1 MQMPLCCR
9 CHKNV
14 AVVFITKLDEGE
26 SSNQGYC
33 LKCARELGMRPL
45 DGLMKQMGISEED
58 MEQLSE
64 EMANF
69 SALIPTGE
77 DEDGEDF
84 SADADAGDE
93 DDEDNADFNRTHTLP
108 FIQRMFSAQKDAD
121 DIVPLGGDRA
131 KTSDDKQSEREQKK
145 ERKKRKNLTAFCT
158 DLTARARLGKLD
170 AVVGRDKETERV
182 IQILNRRQK
191 NNP

>member
-1 MQMPLCCR
+1 
-9 CHKNV
+9 
-14 AVVFITKLDEGE
+14 
-26 SSNQGYC
+26 
-33 LKCARELGMRPL
+33 MRPL

-69 SALIPTGE
+69 SALILTGE

-131 KTSDDKQSEREQKK
+131 KTPTTNSPNASRRRSAKS
-145 ERKKRKNLTAFCT
+145 
-158 DLTARARLGKLD
+158 AR
-170 AVVGRDKETERV
+170 
-182 IQILNRRQK
+182 I
-191 NNP
+191 

>member
-69 SALIPTGE
+69 SALIPTGNE
-77 DEDGEDF
+77 DD
-84 SADADAGDE
+84 DE
-93 DDEDNADFNRTHTLP
+93 DDLDEDTDTPTRSSP
-108 FIQRMFSAQKDAD
+108 SA
-121 DIVPLGGDRA
+121 R
-131 KTSDDKQSEREQKK
+131 
-145 ERKKRKNLTAFCT
+145 KRKSA
-158 DLTARARLGKLD
+158 KS
-170 AVVGRDKETERV
+170 VK
-182 IQILNRRQK
+182 I
-191 NNP
+191 